1 MKQQLVSYLVGLVF
15 GIGLAISGMTNPRIV
30 QGFLDV
36 LGDWDYRLALVM
48 AGAVAVHFVFY
59 RLIVRRP
66 APLLAPGFDIP
77 ARKDIDA
84 RLLSG
89 ATLFGVGWG
98 LAGFCPGPA
107 ITSLPSFKI
116 EVLVF
121 VLAMAAGML
130 LANRLARKKQV

>member
-1 MKQQLVSYLVGLVF
+1 MKQQLVSYLVGLIF

-36 LGDWDYRLALVM
+36 LGQWDYRLVLVM

-66 APLLAPGFDIP
+66 APLLAPRFEIP
-77 ARKDIDA
+77 ARRDIDM

-89 ATLFGVGWG
+89 AAIFGIGWG

-107 ITSLPSFKI
+107 ITSLPSFKA

-121 VLAMAAGML
+121 VLAMVVGML
-130 LANRLARKKQV
+130 LANRLAQQK